1 MNKEKISKGFNKV
14 FWTII
19 LCFISPVIV
28 SQAFKNEG
36 HPLYWP
42 VLIIGVVLLLLTIWL
57 GYKGVSTLVDGL
69 LDNKKKKQD

>member
-69 LDNKKKKQD
+69 LDDKKKKQD

>member
-19 LCFISPVIV
+19 LCFIAPVIV

-36 HPLYWP
+36 HSLYWP

-69 LDNKKKKQD
+69 LDDKKKKQD